1 MLIYAEIC
9 YLEHGKIKQNK
20 FMKKPI
26 IRLIILIFVLS
37 LVYYFFFKNGKNFDK
52 TEMDHKV
59 DSLNAQI
66 KLREDSIKLKE
77 SEIKG
82 FEVGVKRSQVAIDN
96 NNDKIDELYDKFNV
110 QVRTVDSYDVVQ
122 LEYFFTDRYKDSA
135 SIKY

>member
-1 MLIYAEIC
+1 
-9 YLEHGKIKQNK
+9 
-20 FMKKPI
+20 
-26 IRLIILIFVLS
+26 
-37 LVYYFFFKNGKNFDK
+37 
-52 TEMDHKV
+52 MDHKV
-59 DSLNAQI
+59 DSLNTQI
-66 KLREDSIKLKE
+66 KLRDDSIKLKE

-82 FEVGVKRSQVAIDN
+82 FEVGIKRSQVAIDN